1 MSHAVRLVT
10 FTYLGK
16 GWCVPVG
23 QITVAGSPVDMD
35 RRDWTQDIRHGGK
48 QVKRF
53 LRHSACM
60 LQTHLLV
67 KVPLTL
73 LSSVSS
79 LKKMGSKPT

>member
-48 QVKRF
+48 QVYP
-53 LRHSACM
+53 LN
-60 LQTHLLV
+60 HLA
-67 KVPLTL
+67 
-73 LSSVSS
+73 SSVLFCFVLRQSHIGQAS
-79 LKKMGSKPT
+79 LE

>member
-48 QVKRF
+48 QVYP
-53 LRHSACM
+53 LN
-60 LQTHLLV
+60 HLV
-67 KVPLTL
+67 SPLGIQAISNEHGIRL
-73 LSSVSS
+73 GE
-79 LKKMGSKPT
+79 LKPGP